1 MNILLGDSSIAFRLQ
16 ARQILRAVNCRVFEA
31 ENGRQVIANSFSKQY
46 SIKDMDLI
54 ILDYQL
60 DDVSGLEVLDFLNC
74 HYPDLPVIMVS
85 EDKRIETVFNCI
97 KAGAKDY
104 LVKPLDE
111 DVFISRVRYFN
122 DKLLSDRSRGNI
134 KSLEDT
140 LLQEVDR
147 CNRAKN
153 YLSVL
158 IFKMPK
164 DYNADFG
171 SGLREHITGIL
182 RKLDS
187 VFIFNGVI
195 VLILPLTDKSGSK
208 IVKYKVLD
216 IMLEAGIAYRDI
228 VKEDF
233 IFPGDVQ
240 DQALVKDYK
249 SLEIKDLI
257 MERINSITQADTC
270 SGAL

>member
-54 ILDYQL
+54 ILGYQL

-122 DKLLSDRSRGNI
+122 DKLLSDRSRGAI
-134 KSLEDT
+134 KALEGYT
-140 LLQEVDR
+140 
-147 CNRAKN
+147 
-153 YLSVL
+153 S
-158 IFKMPK
+158 
-164 DYNADFG
+164 
-171 SGLREHITGIL
+171 
-182 RKLDS
+182 
-187 VFIFNGVI
+187 
-195 VLILPLTDKSGSK
+195 SGS
-208 IVKYKVLD
+208 
-216 IMLEAGIAYRDI
+216 
-228 VKEDF
+228 
-233 IFPGDVQ
+233 
-240 DQALVKDYK
+240 
-249 SLEIKDLI
+249 
-257 MERINSITQADTC
+257 
-270 SGAL
+270 

>member
-1 MNILLGDSSIAFRLQ
+1 VNILLGDSSIAFRLQ

-54 ILDYQL
+54 ILGYQL

-122 DKLLSDRSRGNI
+122 DKLLSDRSRGAI
-134 KSLEDT
+134 KALEGYT
-140 LLQEVDR
+140 
-147 CNRAKN
+147 
-153 YLSVL
+153 S
-158 IFKMPK
+158 
-164 DYNADFG
+164 
-171 SGLREHITGIL
+171 
-182 RKLDS
+182 
-187 VFIFNGVI
+187 
-195 VLILPLTDKSGSK
+195 SGS
-208 IVKYKVLD
+208 
-216 IMLEAGIAYRDI
+216 
-228 VKEDF
+228 
-233 IFPGDVQ
+233 
-240 DQALVKDYK
+240 
-249 SLEIKDLI
+249 
-257 MERINSITQADTC
+257 
-270 SGAL
+270 